1 MNMRSSIIVLSILCW
16 LQPPERTAVEANE
29 RIKRMAEKA
38 ARK

>member
-16 LQPPERTAVEANE
+16 LQPPERAPVEASE
-29 RIKRMAEKA
+29 RVKRMAEKA